1 MAELVKFST
10 RVRRVASVIVGTIL
24 GLFAVA
30 LYAPMPLYG
39 MWVVRFV
46 AREAALFGVLLSV
59 VAALLS
65 SSRRGRHY
73 ATLCGV
79 LLSLPFF
86 STLPLFFR
94 LNAAFSLGA
103 YLGGVKGADVTV
115 KRDIVLDPEL
125 PNLRVDEYQGQG
137 AGPQP
142 FVIVIHGGSWQRGDK
157 GDVPIVSR
165 HLAAAGITVFD
176 LRYRLSPAH
185 RFPAAVRDAKCALGR
200 LRQKSG
206 EFGIDPNR
214 AALLGRSAGGQ
225 IALVAGYS
233 AGEAKLPPGC
243 AVPDAP
249 VQSVVA
255 IYPFTELRAA
265 HENPPFPDPEET
277 RPVMEAHLGGSPTEQ
292 ADAYARAT
300 PSSYV
305 VPRAT
310 RQLPATLFL
319 HGRSDMLVPPWH
331 SERLHQALGAAGHA
345 STLIVIPFAEH
356 GFDFRPGGASE
367 QLERALVTRFLHNG
381 SL

>member
-1 MAELVKFST
+1 MAELVKLST
-10 RVRRVASVIVGTIL
+10 RVRRVASVIAGTLL
-24 GLFAVA
+24 GLFTLA
-30 LYAPMPLYG
+30 LYTPMPLYG
-39 MWVVRFV
+39 MWIVRFV
-46 AREAALFGVLLSV
+46 AREAALFGVFLAV
-59 VAALLS
+59 IAALLS
-65 SSRRGRHY
+65 SSRRGRSFT
-73 ATLCGV
+73 TLCGV
-79 LLSLPFF
+79 LVAMPFF

-94 LNAAFSLGA
+94 LNAPFSLGA
-103 YLGGVKGADVTV
+103 YLGGVKPAEVTV
-115 KRDIVLDPEL
+115 KRDLVLDPEL
-125 PNLRVDEYQGQG
+125 PNLVVDEYEGR
-137 AGPQP
+137 GPGPHP

-185 RFPAAVRDAKCALGR
+185 LFPAAVQDTKCALGR
-200 LRQKSG
+200 LRQKSA
-206 EFGIDPNR
+206 ELGIDPNR
-214 AALLGRSAGGQ
+214 AGLLGRSAGGQ

-233 AGEAKLPPGC
+233 AGEARLPPAC

-265 HENPPFPDPEET
+265 HEAPPFPDPEET

-300 PSSYV
+300 PRTYV
-305 VPRAT
+305 APRAT

-319 HGRSDMLVPPWH
+319 HGRADMLVPAWH
-331 SERLHQALGAAGHA
+331 SERLHQALGAAGHG

-367 QLERALVTRFLHNG
+367 QLERALATRFLQNG